1 MVAIRANQANP
12 FLANPDAKMR
22 AVLLYGPDAGLV
34 SERAQRLAALLAAR
48 ETPPGEI
55 VRLDDTDLETDP
67 DRLGVELLTVPMF
80 GGAKIV
86 RANAGRRINAAVRP
100 LLDGGSVAGWL
111 IVEAGNLRA
120 DEGLR
125 PAFEKSPAA
134 AAVAC
139 YPDEGAS
146 LDGLVREVVAAGG
159 MAIADDA
166 RHELVAR
173 LGADR
178 VLSRAEIEKLVLYA
192 HGQARIEVAHVDAIV
207 GDAADLAVD
216 AIVGAAAGG
225 DTARALAE
233 CDRAVAAG
241 EAPQSIML
249 AAERHF
255 QRLHRLRAGLD
266 GGRSLDDLLRQ
277 MRPPLPMKA
286 KAELER
292 QARRWTTARAMTAL
306 VRIGEAVKAARTT
319 GAEEAVLAERLLIE
333 IARLA
338 MAGGK
343 PAARA

>member
-1 MVAIRANQANP
+1 
-12 FLANPDAKMR
+12 
-22 AVLLYGPDAGLV
+22 
-34 SERAQRLAALLAAR
+34 
-48 ETPPGEI
+48 
-55 VRLDDTDLETDP
+55 
-67 DRLGVELLTVPMF
+67 
-80 GGAKIV
+80 
-86 RANAGRRINAAVRP
+86 
-100 LLDGGSVAGWL
+100 
-111 IVEAGNLRA
+111 
-120 DEGLR
+120 
-125 PAFEKSPAA
+125 
-134 AAVAC
+134 
-139 YPDEGAS
+139 
-146 LDGLVREVVAAGG
+146 
-159 MAIADDA
+159 
-166 RHELVAR
+166 
-173 LGADR
+173 
-178 VLSRAEIEKLVLYA
+178 
-192 HGQARIEVAHVDAIV
+192 
-207 GDAADLAVD
+207 
-216 AIVGAAAGG
+216 
-225 DTARALAE
+225 
-233 CDRAVAAG
+233 VAAG